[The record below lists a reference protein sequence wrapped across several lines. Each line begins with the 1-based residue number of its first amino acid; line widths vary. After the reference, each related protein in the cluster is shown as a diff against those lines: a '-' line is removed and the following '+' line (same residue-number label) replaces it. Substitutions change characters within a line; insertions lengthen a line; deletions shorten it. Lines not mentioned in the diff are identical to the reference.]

1 MTMVLMKKRTGMA
14 GDPFGVMLKFIP
26 EGGGEC
32 IVDSEHPYRYTVRYE
47 ELDEQGNATSEEV
60 IVYRA
65 EKDTTLAQAE
75 SRWFFDFSFINAR
88 LVSVTRE
95 QV

>member
-1 MTMVLMKKRTGMA
+1 MTMVLMKKGTGMRN
-14 GDPFGVMLKFIP
+14 DPFGVMLKFIP
-26 EGGGEC
+26 EEKNEC
-32 IVDSEHPYRYTVRYE
+32 IVDNEHPLRYTIRYE
-47 ELDEQGNATSEEV
+47 SLDELGEPISEEI

-65 EKDTTLAQAE
+65 EKDTTLTQAE

-88 LVSVTRE
+88 LISVTRE

>member
-1 MTMVLMKKRTGMA
+1 MTMVLMKKGTGMRN
-14 GDPFGVMLKFIP
+14 DPFGVMLKFIT
-26 EGGGEC
+26 EEKDKC
-32 IVDSEHPYRYTVRYE
+32 IVDSEHPFRYTVRYE
-47 ELDEQGNATSEEV
+47 LLDEQGEPTAEEV

-75 SRWFFDFSFINAR
+75 SRWFFDFSFINTR
-88 LVSVTRE
+88 LISVTRE